1 MPRKP
6 DVAATTQELP
16 LPAWAMWLASGAILF
31 HLTAV
36 VVAPL
41 AVPARYNERPS
52 ALARTGW
59 ELFQP
64 YLDAAYLNHGY
75 KFFAPDPGRA
85 IHLLAYQIDFED
97 GRSET
102 GYLPDAKK
110 YWPRLRYHRHFMLAD
125 QMLGGDTK
133 KVQAWEESFARH
145 LKARHGAKSVALYH
159 CWHRT
164 PTPDEVR
171 EGMPLSDPR
180 LFVSDVSERSD
191 EEAERK
197 FGPEAW
203 TLIGVFDGE

>member
-1 MPRKP
+1 MARRSDTAPPNPWIFRI
-6 DVAATTQELP
+6 
-16 LPAWAMWLASGAILF
+16 ASAAILL
-31 HLTAV
+31 HLLGV
-36 VVAPL
+36 LIAPL
-41 AVPARYNERPS
+41 NVPARYNSGSSPLTQS
-52 ALARTGW
+52 AWRLY
-59 ELFQP
+59 QP
-64 YLDAAYLNHGY
+64 YLDAAYINHGY

-85 IHLLAYQIDFED
+85 IHLLAYQIDFAD

-145 LKARHGAKSVALYH
+145 LKARPGAKSVALYH

-180 LFVSDVSERSD
+180 LFVSDVSDRSD